1 MGELLAVGG
10 ALAAATALAGLE
22 HLRRPLRT
30 GQTGDLRLH
39 TVAPDVYLWRGYF
52 SNAAVL
58 ALPGQLV
65 VVDTLASPQL
75 AARMRRDLQ
84 TQLARPVGCAVLT
97 HFHGDHV
104 GGTSQFADVPRYAS
118 APTATAMATRD
129 GERAAYARNFGLIVH
144 ELPPVLPPT
153 VTFSGDA
160 FDLDVGGEKLQL
172 LHLGAAE
179 TDDAVVVWWPQ
190 RRVLACGDSLAT
202 AGFPFSGAPI
212 CDEGLRADGHWL
224 ACLQRLRD
232 LEPEV
237 VLPGHGPPLVGRQ
250 TIRDR
255 IDRVADVF
263 ASVISVVREEMAR
276 GDAVDAVDA
285 VVQRSLARLA
295 RFHKQADLPQ
305 NAISMRMTVLRAF
318 HALSPQRHGHG
329 WWHDL
334 GPRCLA
340 APLPEQAL
348 ELLAQLS
355 PGPAVRAEAR
365 RLADRRQYGRVRDL
379 LWAAAAR
386 DPQQA
391 HDYLGDCAWW
401 MVAAARRAPVAYEG
415 ADGLV
420 EAGKAA
426 TRALELDTHAA
437 TAALALGTLEVLS
450 AIMLGQPMD
459 RGQQL
464 LASALASGKLEPSQ
478 AQAASFFLGKAH
490 QFEEREGE
498 ADRWLRA
505 AMPGWSRVLYP
516 LFREKLRAIP

>member
-1 MGELLAVGG
+1 MAELLAVGG
-10 ALAAATALAGLE
+10 ALTAVAGVAAIQ

-39 TVAPDVYLWRGYF
+39 SVVPDAYLWRGYF

-84 TQLARPVGCAVLT
+84 RQLAKPVGRVVLT

-104 GGTSQFADVPRYAS
+104 GGTSQFADVPRFAS
-118 APTATAMATRD
+118 ARTADAMATRD
-129 GERAAYARNFGLIVH
+129 AERAAYARNFGLVVH
-144 ELPPVLPPT
+144 DLPEVLPPT
-153 VTFSGDA
+153 LTFSSDA
-160 FDLDVGGEKLQL
+160 YDLDLDGEKLQL

-179 TDDAVVVWWPQ
+179 TDDAVSLWWPS

-202 AGFPFSGAPI
+202 AGFPFTGAPI
-212 CDEGLRADGHWL
+212 CDEGLRDDGQWL
-224 ACLQRLRD
+224 ACLQRMRD

-250 TIRDR
+250 VIRDR
-255 IDRVADVF
+255 IDRVAAVF
-263 ASVISVVREEMAR
+263 AEVLQVVREEKAS
-276 GDAVDAVDA
+276 GGAVQA
-285 VVQRSLARLA
+285 VVQRSLVRLA
-295 RFHKQADLPQ
+295 HYHRQADLPQ
-305 NAISMRMTVLRAF
+305 NAISLRMTVLRAW
-318 HALSPQRHGHG
+318 HAVSPERQGHG

-340 APLPEQAL
+340 APEPEIAL
-348 ELLAQLS
+348 ELLANLRA
-355 PGPAVRAEAR
+355 GTAVRAAAQ
-365 RLADRRQYGRVRDL
+365 RLAGRGQYGGVRDL
-379 LWAAAAR
+379 LWAAAER
-386 DPQQA
+386 DPQHA
-391 HDYLGDCAWW
+391 PDYLGDCAWW
-401 MVAAARRAPVAYEG
+401 MVAAARRAPAAYEG

-426 TRALELDTHAA
+426 TRALELDPRAA
-437 TAALALGTLEVLS
+437 TASLALGTLEVLS

-459 RGQQL
+459 RGQAL
-464 LASALASGKLEPSQ
+464 LSVALDSGKLERSQ
-478 AQAASFFLGKAH
+478 AQAARFFIGKAH
-490 QFEEREGE
+490 QFEERDAQ
-498 ADRWLRA
+498 ADLWLRA
-505 AMPGWSRVLYP
+505 AMPGWSRPLYP